1 MKEKIISL
9 LRTNA
14 RLTAQEI
21 AEILSVETAEVVSA
35 VNEMENAVYMVAVA
49 MCGEDRADILVFHAR
64 PQNLVVD
71 RRAGVDDIGCAVCL
85 Y

>member
-35 VNEMENAVYMVAVA
+35 VNEMENA
-49 MCGEDRADILVFHAR
+49 
-64 PQNLVVD
+64 
-71 RRAGVDDIGCAVCL
+71 GVIRGYTAIVTDDAPGRWSQSPG
-85 Y
+85 